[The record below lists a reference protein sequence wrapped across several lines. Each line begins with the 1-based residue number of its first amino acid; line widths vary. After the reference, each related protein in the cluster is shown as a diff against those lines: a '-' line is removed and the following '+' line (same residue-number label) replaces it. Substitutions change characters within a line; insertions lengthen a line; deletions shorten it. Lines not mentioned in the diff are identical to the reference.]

1 MQKEEMAKYAPKPIE
16 VYKKKK
22 KPPLFKNEKISQ
34 QIFETV
40 SCTNLALDD
49 ELQEP
54 TARRHTRTKS
64 M

>member
-1 MQKEEMAKYAPKPIE
+1 MEKDDAAKYAPKPIE

-34 QIFETV
+34 QIFETI
-40 SCTNLALDD
+40 SCTNLPLDD
-49 ELQEP
+49 ELQEQ